1 MSDEAPREDA
11 PPREDP
17 PGRMTLFEHLDE
29 LRKRLI
35 ASVIVV
41 LLCAVVLFS
50 LAPTL
55 FDYLQRPLDAIAA
68 DMLIRL
74 QVLSPLEMF
83 ITYLKLAVL
92 AAVFVA
98 SPWLLLQL
106 WLFISPGLYK
116 QEKRWIIPF
125 VVLGS
130 MFFVGGAAFAYFLVL
145 PQGFEFLVQYTHT
158 SVENAWSVERYFTI
172 VIRMLL
178 AFGIVFEVPLLM
190 WILAAAGI
198 VSPPTFSRFRKWWI
212 VLAWVMGAFLTPAD
226 PFTQAMM
233 AVPLMVFFE
242 IGLIGAR
249 ILYRRRERAAE
260 AS

>member
-1 MSDEAPREDA
+1 MRDEEVGDSA
-11 PPREDP
+11 
-17 PGRMTLFEHLDE
+17 GRMTLFEHLDE

-35 ASVIVV
+35 STVIVV
-41 LLCAVVLFS
+41 AVCAVVLFS
-50 LAPTL
+50 LAPNL
-55 FDYLQRPLDAIAA
+55 FDFLRVPLDEIAS
-68 DMLIRL
+68 DRLIRL

-98 SPWLLLQL
+98 SPWVLLQV

-116 QEKRWIIPF
+116 HEKRWIVPF
-125 VVLGS
+125 VLLGS
-130 MFFVGGAAFAYFLVL
+130 IFFVGGAAFAYFLVL
-145 PQGFEFLVQYTHT
+145 PQGFDFLVQYTHT
-158 SVENAWSVERYFTI
+158 AVENAWSVERYFTI
-172 VIRMLL
+172 VIRLLL

-198 VSPPTFSRFRKWWI
+198 VAPATFSRFRKWWI

-226 PFTQAMM
+226 PFTQMMM

-242 IGLIGAR
+242 IGLLGAR
-249 ILYRRRERAAE
+249 LLHRRHREAE
-260 AS
+260 TQA